1 MKQNCINVYVRNDF
15 HLIDLI
21 INQQLKDRK
30 HNIVFKCKIC
40 KQYITKQYRR
50 GRVIRLLCKTHSK
63 ISTFMHKYNVE
74 NAFASK
80 IIQNKAHNTIHVHA
94 QERKTIREQNKQ
106 NERQLKQQKKIEKI
120 ITEYGSIQNYDIYN
134 SLRSSYEKTK
144 FREII
149 KYGSHENAQRI
160 KVEHTKESNR
170 KRYGV
175 EWISQTPFYKD
186 LLIKSNRKL
195 YGVDWYYQSDDFKKK
210 SRDTKMRR
218 YNDPHY
224 RNDEQIFSTCLYRY
238 GSISPLGND
247 KVRNT
252 IAQKNI
258 ETFGVD
264 NPWKLK
270 SIQDKCRQKYIY
282 QNIGFDSSPEIAFYI
297 YHKDNNIDFEYQPNI
312 SFKYVFD
319 NKVHKYFPDF
329 KVGDQYF
336 EIKGDHFFKDGKMIC
351 PFRNKDWTDEQY
363 QYECDKY
370 EAKHQC
376 MLKNNIII
384 LMNNDY
390 KFFIDYVKQTYGNK
404 FLNQFKN
411 K

>member
-1 MKQNCINVYVRNDF
+1 MKQNCINIYVRNDF

-21 INQQLKDRK
+21 INQQIKDRK

-40 KQYITKQYRR
+40 KQHITKQYRR
-50 GRVIRLLCKTHSK
+50 GRVIRLLCKKHSK

-74 NAFASK
+74 NSFASK

-94 QERKTIREQNKQ
+94 QERKIIREQNKQ
-106 NERQLKQQKKIEKI
+106 NERLLKQQKKIEKI
-120 ITEYGSIQNYDIYN
+120 IAEYGSIQNYDTYN
-134 SLRSSYEKTK
+134 SLSSSYEKTK

-149 KYGSHENAQRI
+149 KYGSHENAQMI

-175 EWISQTPFYKD
+175 EWISQTPFHKD
-186 LLIKSNRKL
+186 LLVQSNRKL

-210 SRDTKMRR
+210 SRNTKMRR
-218 YNDPHY
+218 YNNPYY
-224 RNDEQIFSTCLYRY
+224 RNDEQIFSTCLDRY

-247 KVRNT
+247 KVRNA

-258 ETFGVD
+258 EIFGVD

-282 QNIGFDSSPEIAFYI
+282 KNIGFDSSPELAFYI
-297 YHKDNNIDFEYQPNI
+297 YYKDNNIDFEYQPNI
-312 SFKYVFD
+312 SFEYVFD

-329 KVGDQYF
+329 KVGEKLI
-336 EIKGDHFFKDGKMIC
+336 EIKGDHFFKDGKMIN
-351 PFRNKDWTDEQY
+351 PFRSKKWTDEQY

-370 EAKHQC
+370 EAKYQC

-384 LMNNDY
+384 LTKDDY

-404 FLNQFKN
+404 FLNKYKN